1 MSRSCINHRSS
12 LLDFIFLF
20 INNIAFIRE
29 YWSNVVFFFLS
40 SNKKYFILCLN
51 RWKFLWKNISI
62 SNLNLYCILWIQLMN
77 KQRLLFFAI
86 IVKSWFYRSEYVIWF
101 KTYNIMKKPSE
112 FVSFRFYFNHWPC
125 IFLNIINMATNFIFK
140 IFHILFQIWNY
151 IFLLQHFQKFFWL
164 V

>member
-1 MSRSCINHRSS
+1 MSRSSINHGSS
-12 LLDFIFLF
+12 FLDFIFLF

-29 YWSNVVFFFLS
+29 YWSNVVFFFFS
-40 SNKKYFILCLN
+40 SNEEYFVLCLN
-51 RWKFLWKNISI
+51 RWKFLGKNIGI
-62 SNLNLYCILWIQLMN
+62 SNLNLYGILWIQLMN

-86 IVKSWFYRSEYVIWF
+86 IVESWFNWSENVIRF
-101 KTYNIMKKPSE
+101 KTYNIMKKASE
-112 FVSFRFYFNHWPC
+112 LISFRFYLDHWPC
-125 IFLNIINMATNFIFK
+125 VFLNIINMAANFIFK